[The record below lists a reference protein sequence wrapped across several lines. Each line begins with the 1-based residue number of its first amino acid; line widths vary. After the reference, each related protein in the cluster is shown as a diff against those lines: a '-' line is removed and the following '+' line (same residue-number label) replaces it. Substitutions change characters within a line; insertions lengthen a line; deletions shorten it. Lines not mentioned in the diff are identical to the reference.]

1 MYKDLFHFIYQKS
14 GGMNMDTEYEVILTP
29 VDGSDFAKKAF
40 KKAVRTAKQNNAK
53 LVLAHVIESPSPAMV
68 KHYEHE
74 LVDRAKA
81 DAQAILDDYAEEAKA
96 AGVQYVEAIV
106 KFGKTKVEISET
118 LTEEYH
124 VDLIIV
130 GAKGKSAIE
139 RMLIGSVSEYIMRH
153 AEIDVLIAR

>member
-1 MYKDLFHFIYQKS
+1 
-14 GGMNMDTEYEVILTP
+14 MDTEYEVILTP

-81 DAQAILDDYAEEAKA
+81 DAQAILDGYAEEAKA